1 MVACV
6 SSHTA
11 VLAAGEGKKERK
23 RESPSG
29 RSGVE
34 GRERERKGAA
44 WPEERKKPELL
55 LLLVVCV

>member
-11 VLAAGEGKKERK
+11 VLAAGEGKKRERK
-23 RESPSG
+23 REPFG
-29 RSGVE
+29 AEWRG
-34 GRERERKGAA
+34 ERERKGAA

-55 LLLVVCV
+55 LLLLVVCV

>member
-11 VLAAGEGKKERK
+11 VLAAGVGKKERK

-29 RSGVE
+29 RSG
-34 GRERERKGAA
+34 GERERKGAA

>member
-11 VLAAGEGKKERK
+11 VLAAGEGKKKERK
-23 RESPSG
+23 REPFG
-29 RSGVE
+29 AEWRG
-34 GRERERKGAA
+34 ERKGAA

-55 LLLVVCV
+55 LLLLLVVCV